1 MDFLNGVVM
10 RELDERDGR
19 VVVLRD
25 WYECREEEERKVA
38 MCGED
43 EIKEDANP
51 VAIAAIL
58 TTVSANHFSLS
69 YVAPLSD
76 FWWKDFSNGI
86 LMF

>member
-1 MDFLNGVVM
+1 LNGVVM
-10 RELDERDGR
+10 GKFDERDGR
-19 VVVLRD
+19 VVVLRG
-25 WYECREEEERKVA
+25 WYECREEEEEEEEEERKVV

-69 YVAPLSD
+69 HVAPLSD
-76 FWWKDFSNGI
+76 YCGRTSPTGF
-86 LMF
+86 